1 MFSSTTAARYLARL
15 GYTRSYWRKGTF
27 FDGHDRTDVV
37 KDRNLYLSEKLEQ
50 DKLCLHSM
58 PTAEEIEGYLKL
70 PKEQQPFI
78 EIVHDESA
86 CNANDGVRF
95 QWALLQECKA
105 SVEGQWCWA
114 HD

>member
-1 MFSSTTAARYLARL
+1 MARL

-27 FDGHDRTDVV
+27 FDGHDRADVV

-58 PTAEEIEGYLKL
+58 PTAEDIEGYLKL

-78 EIVHDESA
+78 EIVHDE
-86 CNANDGVRF
+86 
-95 QWALLQECKA
+95 
-105 SVEGQWCWA
+105 
-114 HD
+114 